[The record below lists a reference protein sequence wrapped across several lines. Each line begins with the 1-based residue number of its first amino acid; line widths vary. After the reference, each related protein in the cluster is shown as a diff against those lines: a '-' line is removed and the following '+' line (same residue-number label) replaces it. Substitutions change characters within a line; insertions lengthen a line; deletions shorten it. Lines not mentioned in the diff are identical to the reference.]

1 MLDAD
6 RGAITPH
13 MDRLRLVLGFVFV
26 GRLQATMKNTAFSVA
41 PEVKFVH
48 LGCLL
53 ITIIPQPSMQSQD
66 GSKLNKKVGILAAVI
81 ITAAVVLAVTSSWND
96 SLVVDEVPH
105 IGAGY
110 SYLEKGD
117 MRLNPEHPPLAKDLA
132 GTPLLFLNLKQDAF
146 NTKFWQTDVN
156 GQWEFGRRLIF
167 NSGNDADQIK
177 HFARLPILLF
187 FVLSAI
193 LLFKWALKL
202 YGNAGAIIAL
212 VLFSFSSTV
221 IAHSRFVTTDMA
233 ALFGVLLATYFFIN
247 YLKNPTT
254 KNLVIAG
261 LVFGVALLCK
271 FSTVLLVPFF
281 LLLALIYPHTKR
293 EQVLSALNSDGS
305 RSGVGVNPA
314 RERWKTILFTLLIF
328 VIGTVI
334 VLWPTYYLQIRNFP
348 PEKQQQETEYILTSV
363 YRQISTPLALVIKAS
378 GEPILRPLAHYGLG
392 LLRVLH
398 QNVEPHN
405 VFFLGDVLFR
415 GSHLYFP
422 VVYFLKEPLPFWGL
436 VITALLFLAWQFR
449 KPMAGWSR
457 GLKDFLRNH
466 FEESA
471 MLLWLVIYWATSI
484 NSSLNIGVRHLLPTY
499 PFAILLVSGQIV
511 KIVKKAKENFN
522 FKSKALIF
530 TVFFLL
536 SWYVVENIKVYPLYL
551 TYFNQAAGGPSGGYR
566 YVTDSNLDWGQDL
579 IRFSDWVKEN
589 NISKIELDYFGW
601 ADQSYYLGSH
611 FDWLWRG
618 KYLDAED
625 FKARNKSDG
634 WLAISVTYL
643 QETQGPIEY
652 PQYPNYLWLKSYQP
666 VTIIGH
672 SIFVYHIQ

>member
-1 MLDAD
+1 M
-6 RGAITPH
+6 R
-13 MDRLRLVLGFVFV
+13 
-26 GRLQATMKNTAFSVA
+26 
-41 PEVKFVH
+41 
-48 LGCLL
+48 
-53 ITIIPQPSMQSQD
+53 SQ
-66 GSKLNKKVGILAAVI
+66 GESKLSKKVVIFAAVI
-81 ITAAVVLAVTSSWND
+81 ITVTAVLAITSSWND

-110 SYLEKGD
+110 SYLVKGD

-132 GTPLLFLNLKQDAF
+132 AIPLLFLNLKQDVF
-146 NTKFWQTDVN
+146 NTEFWQTDVN

-167 NSGNDADQIK
+167 NSGNDADQIR

-187 FVLSAI
+187 FVLSAVLI
-193 LLFKWALKL
+193 FKWARRL
-202 YGNAGAIIAL
+202 YGNLGAISAL
-212 VLFSFSSTV
+212 IMFSFSPT
-221 IAHSRFVTTDMA
+221 ILAHSRFVTTDMA

-247 YLKNPTT
+247 YLHPVKSRMAGTPEESFDGVKNRTI

-281 LLLALIYPHTKR
+281 LLLAVAYPTHK
-293 EQVLSALNSDGS
+293 
-305 RSGVGVNPA
+305 
-314 RERWKTILFTLLIF
+314 RWKTILFTLLIF
-328 VIGTVI
+328 VIGVVV
-334 VLWPTYYLQIRNFP
+334 VLWPTYYFQIRNLS

-363 YRQISTPLALVIKAS
+363 YRQISAPLALVVKAS
-378 GEPILRPLAHYGLG
+378 GEPVLRPLAHYGLG

-415 GSHLYFP
+415 GSHFYFP
-422 VVYFLKEPLPFWGL
+422 VVYFLKEPLAWWGL
-436 VITALLFLAWQFR
+436 VVIALLFLSWQFR
-449 KPMAGWSR
+449 RSTARLVQGA
-457 GLKDFLRNH
+457 KDFIHNH
-466 FEESA
+466 FEEFA

-499 PFAILLVSGQIV
+499 PFAILLVSGQIA
-511 KIVKKAKENFN
+511 KMAKKAKENFN

-530 TVFFLL
+530 AVFFLL

-551 TYFNQAAGGPSGGYR
+551 TYFNQVAGGPSGGYR

-579 IRFSDWVKEN
+579 IRFSNWVKEN
-589 NISKIELDYFGW
+589 NIQKIELDYFGW
-601 ADQSYYLGSH
+601 ADQSYYLGSR
-611 FDWLWRG
+611 FEWMSRG

-643 QETQGPIEY
+643 QETQGPIER

-666 VTIIGH
+666 VTVIGN
-672 SIFVYHIQ
+672 SIFVYRIQ

>member
-1 MLDAD
+1 
-6 RGAITPH
+6 
-13 MDRLRLVLGFVFV
+13 
-26 GRLQATMKNTAFSVA
+26 
-41 PEVKFVH
+41 
-48 LGCLL
+48 
-53 ITIIPQPSMQSQD
+53 MQSQD
-66 GSKLNKKVGILAAVI
+66 ESKLSKKVGIFAAII
-81 ITAAVVLAVTSSWND
+81 ITTAVVLAITSSWND
-96 SLVVDEVPH
+96 SLIVDEVPH

-110 SYLEKGD
+110 SYLVKQD

-132 GTPLLFLNLKQDAF
+132 AIPLLFLNLKQDVF
-146 NTKFWQTDVN
+146 NTKFWQTDIN
-156 GQWEFGRRLIF
+156 GQWEFGRNLIF
-167 NSGNDADQIK
+167 NSGNDADQIR
-177 HFARLPILLF
+177 HFARLPILF
-187 FVLSAI
+187 FFILSAVLI
-193 LLFKWALKL
+193 FKWARRL
-202 YGNAGAIIAL
+202 YGNLGAIIAL
-212 VLFSFSSTV
+212 TLFSFSSTV

-247 YLKNPTT
+247 YLKNPTI
-254 KNLVIAG
+254 KNLAIAG

-281 LLLALIYPHTKR
+281 LLLALIYP
-293 EQVLSALNSDGS
+293 
-305 RSGVGVNPA
+305 A

-328 VIGTVI
+328 VIGTII
-334 VLWPTYYLQIRNFP
+334 VLWPTYYLQIRNLP

-363 YRQISTPLALVIKAS
+363 YRQISAPLALVVKAS

-422 VVYFLKEPLPFWGL
+422 VVYFLKEPLAWWGL
-436 VITALLFLAWQFR
+436 VIITLLFLAWSR
-449 KPMAGWSR
+449 PPWRSRILDLPGANRDSSPMAGWGR
-457 GLKDFLRNH
+457 GLKDFIQNH
-466 FEESA
+466 FEEFA

-499 PFAILLVSGQIV
+499 PFAILLVSGQITRIIQNA
-511 KIVKKAKENFN
+511 KIKMQNDNTKFKIFN
-522 FKSKALIF
+522 SRFSFLTLIF
-530 TVFFLL
+530 TFLIL
-536 SWYVVENIKVYPLYL
+536 LGWYVVENIKVYPLYL
-551 TYFNQAAGGPSGGYR
+551 TYFNQVAGGPSGGYR

-589 NISKIELDYFGW
+589 NIQKVELDYFGW
-601 ADQSYYLGSH
+601 ADQSYYLGSN
-611 FDWLWRG
+611 FEWLWRG

-643 QETQGPIEY
+643 QETQGPIEF
-652 PQYPNYLWLKSYQP
+652 PNPVNYLWLKSYQP

-672 SIFVYHIQ
+672 SIFVYQIR

>member
-1 MLDAD
+1 MNKLTKII
-6 RGAITPH
+6 AI
-13 MDRLRLVLGFVFV
+13 
-26 GRLQATMKNTAFSVA
+26 
-41 PEVKFVH
+41 
-48 LGCLL
+48 
-53 ITIIPQPSMQSQD
+53 
-66 GSKLNKKVGILAAVI
+66 VI
-81 ITAAVVLAVTSSWND
+81 IAAAVVLAVTSSWND

-132 GTPLLFLNLKQDAF
+132 GIPLLFLNLDQSVF
-146 NTKFWQTDVN
+146 NTKFWQADVN

-167 NSGNDADQIK
+167 NSGNDADQIR
-177 HFARLPILLF
+177 HFARLPLLLF

-193 LLFKWALKL
+193 LIFKWARRL
-202 YGNAGAIIAL
+202 YSDPGAIIAL
-212 VLFSFSSTV
+212 ILFSFSSTV

-233 ALFGVLLATYFFIN
+233 ALFGVLLATYFFVN
-247 YLKNPTT
+247 YLKNPTI

-281 LLLALIYPHTKR
+281 LLLALIYPTR
-293 EQVLSALNSDGS
+293 
-305 RSGVGVNPA
+305 A
-314 RERWKTILFTLLIF
+314 RWRTVLFTLLIF
-328 VIGTVI
+328 IIGVVI
-334 VLWPTYYLQIRNFP
+334 VLWPVYYLNIRNLP

-363 YRQISTPLALVIKAS
+363 YRQISAPLALVVKAS
-378 GEPILRPLAHYGLG
+378 GEPLLRPLAHYGLG

-415 GSHLYFP
+415 GSHFYFP
-422 VVYFLKEPLPFWGL
+422 IVYFLKEPLAWWGL
-436 VITALLFLAWQFR
+436 VLIAILSIAIKFSISNFQFP
-449 KPMAGWSR
+449 K
-457 GLKDFLRNH
+457 LKDWVKNH
-466 FEESA
+466 FEEFA

-499 PFAILLVSGQIV
+499 PFVILLVSGQIA

-522 FKSKALIF
+522 FKSKTLIF

-536 SWYVVENIKVYPLYL
+536 SWYIVENVKVYPLYL
-551 TYFNQAAGGPSGGYR
+551 TYFNQVAGGPSGGYR

-579 IRFSDWVKEN
+579 IRFSDWVKKN
-589 NISKIELDYFGW
+589 NIPKIEFDYFGW
-601 ADQSYYLGSH
+601 ADQSYYLGSN
-611 FDWLWRG
+611 FEWMSRG

-643 QETQGPIEY
+643 QETQGPIER
-652 PQYPNYLWLKSYQP
+652 PQYPNYIWLKSYQP
-666 VTIIGH
+666 ITIIGH

>member
-1 MLDAD
+1 MLASPDKK
-6 RGAITPH
+6 
-13 MDRLRLVLGFVFV
+13 LKVL
-26 GRLQATMKNTAFSVA
+26 AF
-41 PEVKFVH
+41 F
-48 LGCLL
+48 
-53 ITIIPQPSMQSQD
+53 II
-66 GSKLNKKVGILAAVI
+66 AV
-81 ITAAVVLAVTSSWND
+81 AVVLSITSSWND

-110 SYLEKGD
+110 SYLVKQD

-132 GTPLLFLNLKQDAF
+132 GIPLLFLNLKQDAF

-193 LLFKWALKL
+193 LIFKWARRL
-202 YGNAGAIIAL
+202 YGDLGAIIAL
-212 VLFSFSSTV
+212 ILFSFSSTV
-221 IAHSRFVTTDMA
+221 ITHSRFVTTDMA

-247 YLKNPTT
+247 YLKNPII

-271 FSTVLLVPFF
+271 FSIVLLVPFF
-281 LLLALIYPHTKR
+281 LLLALIYPVKSSNAGAAER
-293 EQVLSALNSDGS
+293 QFD
-305 RSGVGVNPA
+305 RVNPA
-314 RERWKTILFTLLIF
+314 RARLRTVIFTLIIF

-334 VLWPTYYLQIRNFP
+334 VLWPTYYFQIRNLP
-348 PEKQQQETEYILTSV
+348 SEKQQQETEYILTSV
-363 YRQISTPLALVIKAS
+363 YRQISTPLALVVKAS

-415 GSHLYFP
+415 GSHFYFP
-422 VVYFLKEPLPFWGL
+422 VVYFLKEPLAWWGL
-436 VITALLFLAWQFR
+436 VLIALLAINTQNQKSKIKNQNGNSKFKNLLQTTNY
-449 KPMAGWSR
+449 K
-457 GLKDFLRNH
+457 LQTN

-499 PFAILLVSGQIV
+499 PFAILLVSGQIT

-551 TYFNQAAGGPSGGYR
+551 TYFNQVAGGPSGGYR

-579 IRFSDWVKEN
+579 IRFSDWVKKN
-589 NISKIELDYFGW
+589 NVSKIEFDYFGW

-643 QETQGPIEY
+643 QETQGPIER
-652 PQYPNYLWLKSYQP
+652 PQYPNYIWLKSYQP
-666 VTIIGH
+666 VAVIGN

>member
-1 MLDAD
+1 
-6 RGAITPH
+6 
-13 MDRLRLVLGFVFV
+13 
-26 GRLQATMKNTAFSVA
+26 
-41 PEVKFVH
+41 
-48 LGCLL
+48 
-53 ITIIPQPSMQSQD
+53 MQSQE
-66 GSKLNKKVGILAAVI
+66 GSKLSKKVGVFAAVI
-81 ITAAVVLAVTSSWND
+81 IAAAVVLAVTSSWND

-105 IGAGY
+105 IGAAY

-132 GTPLLFLNLKQDAF
+132 GIPLLFLNLKQDAF
-146 NTKFWQTDVN
+146 DTKFWQTDVN

-193 LLFKWALKL
+193 LIFKWGRRL
-202 YGNAGAIIAL
+202 YGNLGAIIAL
-212 VLFSFSSTV
+212 ILFSFSSTV

-247 YLKNPTT
+247 YLKDQTV

-271 FSTVLLVPFF
+271 FSTVLLIPFF
-281 LLLALIYPHTKR
+281 LLLALVY
-293 EQVLSALNSDGS
+293 
-305 RSGVGVNPA
+305 PA
-314 RERWKTILFTLLIF
+314 RARLKTILFTLLIF
-328 VIGTVI
+328 VIGTIV
-334 VLWPTYYLQIRNFP
+334 VLWPVYYLNVRNLP

-363 YRQISTPLALVIKAS
+363 YQKISPSLALVVKAS
-378 GEPILRPLAHYGLG
+378 GQPVLRPLAHYGLG

-398 QNVEPHN
+398 QNAEPHN
-405 VFFLGDVLFR
+405 VFFLGDVLFF
-415 GSHLYFP
+415 GSPFYFP
-422 VVYFLKEPLPFWGL
+422 IVYFLKEPLAWWGL
-436 VITALLFLAWQFR
+436 VLIALLMLGWQLK
-449 KPMAGWSR
+449 KPSKESFSR
-457 GLKDFLRNH
+457 GLQFLKNH
-466 FEESA
+466 FEEFA
-471 MLLWLVIYWATSI
+471 MLLWLVIYWVTSI

-499 PFAILLVSGQIV
+499 PFAILLVSGQIA
-511 KIVKKAKENFN
+511 KIVKKARENFN

-551 TYFNQAAGGPSGGYR
+551 TYFNQVAGGPSGGYR

-579 IRFSDWVKEN
+579 IRFSNWVKKN
-589 NISKIELDYFGW
+589 NIPKIEFDYFGW
-601 ADQSYYLGSH
+601 ADQSYYLGSR
-611 FDWLWRG
+611 FEWMSRG

-625 FKARNKSDG
+625 FKARNKSNG

-643 QETQGPIEY
+643 QETQGPPER

-666 VTIIGH
+666 VAVIGH
-672 SIFVYHIQ
+672 SIFVYRIQ

>member
-1 MLDAD
+1 MNK
-6 RGAITPH
+6 IVKT
-13 MDRLRLVLGFVFV
+13 
-26 GRLQATMKNTAFSVA
+26 TAF
-41 PEVKFVH
+41 
-48 LGCLL
+48 
-53 ITIIPQPSMQSQD
+53 
-66 GSKLNKKVGILAAVI
+66 VI
-81 ITAAVVLAVTSSWND
+81 ITTAVILSITSSWND
-96 SLVVDEVPH
+96 SLIVDEVPH

-132 GTPLLFLNLKQDAF
+132 GIPLLFLNLKQDVF
-146 NTKFWQTDVN
+146 NTAFWQTDIN

-187 FVLSAI
+187 FILSAVLI
-193 LLFKWALKL
+193 FKWARRL
-202 YGNAGAIIAL
+202 YGNLGAIIAL
-212 VLFSFSSTV
+212 ILFSFSSTV
-221 IAHSRFVTTDMA
+221 MAHSRFVTTDMA

-247 YLKNPTT
+247 YLKNRTI

-281 LLLALIYPHTKR
+281 LLLALIYP
-293 EQVLSALNSDGS
+293 
-305 RSGVGVNPA
+305 A
-314 RERWKTILFTLLIF
+314 RARLKTILFTLLIF
-328 VIGTVI
+328 VIGTVV
-334 VLWPTYYLQIRNFP
+334 VLWPVYYLNVRNLP

-363 YRQISTPLALVIKAS
+363 YQKISPSLALVVKAS
-378 GEPILRPLAHYGLG
+378 GQPILRPLAHYSLG

-415 GSHLYFP
+415 GSHFYFP
-422 VVYFLKEPLPFWGL
+422 VVYFLKEPLAWWGL
-436 VITALLFLAWQFR
+436 VLIALLMLGWQLK
-449 KPMAGWSR
+449 KPSKESFSR
-457 GLKDFLRNH
+457 GLQFLKNH
-466 FEESA
+466 FEEFA
-471 MLLWLVIYWATSI
+471 MLLWLVIYWVTSI

-499 PFAILLVSGQIV
+499 PFAILLVSGQIA
-511 KIVKKAKENFN
+511 KIVKKARENFN

-551 TYFNQAAGGPSGGYR
+551 TYFNQVAGGPSGGYR

-579 IRFSDWVKEN
+579 IRFSDWVKKN
-589 NISKIELDYFGW
+589 NIPKIEFDYFGW
-601 ADQSYYLGSH
+601 ADQSYYLGSN
-611 FDWLWRG
+611 FEWMSRG

-625 FKARNKSDG
+625 FKAKNKSDG

-643 QETQGPIEY
+643 QETQGPVER
-652 PQYPNYLWLKSYQP
+652 PQYPNYIWLKSYQP
-666 VTIIGH
+666 VTVIGH
-672 SIFVYHIQ
+672 SIFVYQIK

>member
-1 MLDAD
+1 MNKLTKIIA
-6 RGAITPH
+6 
-13 MDRLRLVLGFVFV
+13 V
-26 GRLQATMKNTAFSVA
+26 
-41 PEVKFVH
+41 
-48 LGCLL
+48 
-53 ITIIPQPSMQSQD
+53 TII
-66 GSKLNKKVGILAAVI
+66 VAA
-81 ITAAVVLAVTSSWND
+81 TVLAVTSSWND
-96 SLVVDEVPH
+96 SIIVDEVPH

-132 GTPLLFLNLKQDAF
+132 AIPLLFLNLKQDAF

-187 FVLSAI
+187 FILSAI
-193 LLFKWALKL
+193 LIFKWARRL
-202 YGNAGAIIAL
+202 YGNLGAIIAL
-212 VLFSFSSTV
+212 ILFSFSPTV

-247 YLKNPTT
+247 YLKNPTI

-271 FSTVLLVPFF
+271 FSVVLLVPFF
-281 LLLALIYPHTKR
+281 LLLALIYP
-293 EQVLSALNSDGS
+293 
-305 RSGVGVNPA
+305 A
-314 RERWKTILFTLLIF
+314 RARLRVVIFTLIIF

-334 VLWPTYYLQIRNFP
+334 VLWPVYYFQIRNLP

-363 YRQISTPLALVIKAS
+363 YRQISAPLALVVKAS

-422 VVYFLKEPLPFWGL
+422 VVYFLKEPLAWWGL
-436 VITALLFLAWQFR
+436 VIISLLFLTWQLR
-449 KPMAGWSR
+449 KPTAGLAR
-457 GLKDFLRNH
+457 GVKDFIQNH
-466 FEESA
+466 FEEFA
-471 MLLWLVIYWATSI
+471 MLLWLVIYWATTI
-484 NSSLNIGVRHLLPTY
+484 NSSLNIGVRHLLPIY
-499 PFAILLVSGQIV
+499 PFAILLVSGQV
-511 KIVKKAKENFN
+511 AKMVKKAKENFN

-536 SWYVVENIKVYPLYL
+536 SWYVVENVKVYPLYL
-551 TYFNQAAGGPSGGYR
+551 TYFNQVAGGPSGGYR

-589 NISKIELDYFGW
+589 DIKKIEFDYFGW
-601 ADQSYYLGSH
+601 ADQSYYLGSN
-611 FDWLWRG
+611 FEWLWRG

-643 QETQGPIEY
+643 QETQGPIER
-652 PQYPNYLWLKSYQP
+652 PQYPNYIWLKSYQP

-672 SIFVYHIQ
+672 SIFVYQIK

>member
-1 MLDAD
+1 M
-6 RGAITPH
+6 
-13 MDRLRLVLGFVFV
+13 
-26 GRLQATMKNTAFSVA
+26 S
-41 PEVKFVH
+41 
-48 LGCLL
+48 
-53 ITIIPQPSMQSQD
+53 
-66 GSKLNKKVGILAAVI
+66 KKVGVFAAVI
-81 ITAAVVLAVTSSWND
+81 ITVAVVLSITSSWND

-110 SYLEKGD
+110 SYLVKQD

-132 GTPLLFLNLKQDAF
+132 GIPLLFLNLKQDAF

-187 FVLSAI
+187 FVLSAVLI
-193 LLFKWALKL
+193 FKWARKL
-202 YGNAGAIIAL
+202 YGDMAAIIAL
-212 VLFSFSSTV
+212 TIFSFSSTV

-247 YLKNPTT
+247 YLKDQTV

-281 LLLALIYPHTKR
+281 LLLALIYP
-293 EQVLSALNSDGS
+293 
-305 RSGVGVNPA
+305 A
-314 RERWKTILFTLLIF
+314 RVRLKTVLFTLLIF
-328 VIGTVI
+328 IIGVII
-334 VLWPTYYLQIRNFP
+334 VLWPVYYLQIRNLP
-348 PEKQQQETEYILTSV
+348 PEKQQRETEYILTSV
-363 YRQISTPLALVIKAS
+363 YRQISAPLTLVVKAS

-398 QNVEPHN
+398 QNIEPHN

-415 GSHLYFP
+415 GSHFYFP
-422 VVYFLKEPLPFWGL
+422 VVYFLKEPLAWWGL
-436 VITALLFLAWQFR
+436 VIISLLFLTWQFR
-449 KPMAGWSR
+449 KPTAGLAR
-457 GLKDFLRNH
+457 GVKDFLRNH

-499 PFAILLVSGQIV
+499 PFAILLVSGQIT

-551 TYFNQAAGGPSGGYR
+551 TYFNQVAGGPSGGYR

-579 IRFSDWVKEN
+579 IRFSDWVKKN
-589 NISKIELDYFGW
+589 NVSKIEFDYFGW

-643 QETQGPIEY
+643 QETQGPIEF
-652 PQYPNYLWLKSYQP
+652 PNPINYLWLKSYQP